1 MSDLSRIVAAVA
13 TVAAICLPGAA
24 YAQDVQFREVENPF
38 QDEVDFTINSDFTPQ
53 VEVDGIR
60 WMRFSVRTKE
70 GRDIV
75 ADRLTPVM
83 VDLDL
88 FNTAESAKV
97 LVIVLFEDEN
107 GNPLDRI
114 ECDEVSIGR
123 ERLREAVQK
132 HKING
137 AVLLATRKIY
147 VLFEVFR

>member
-1 MSDLSRIVAAVA
+1 LRDLSRIVAAVA
-13 TVAAICLPGAA
+13 MVVAICLPGTVS
-24 YAQDVQFREVENPF
+24 AQDGPFREVGNPF
-38 QDEVDFTINSDFTPQ
+38 QDEVDFTINSDLTPR
-53 VEVDGIR
+53 VEVDGVR
-60 WMRFSVRTKE
+60 WMRLSVRTKE

-75 ADRLTPVM
+75 ADRLTPVF

-114 ECDEVSIGR
+114 ECDEVSVGR
-123 ERLREAVQK
+123 ERLRESVQK

-147 VLFEVFR
+147 VLFEVLR